1 MVYDKIFLRSDNKD
15 EELSDIPDEKNK
27 EPFLST
33 SHPYPNIFAL
43 CIFFGVYRLIWESHG
58 VPSRTLL
65 YKIVKRWQDL
75 L

>member
-43 CIFFGVYRLIWESHG
+43 CIFFGVYRLI
-58 VPSRTLL
+58 
-65 YKIVKRWQDL
+65 
-75 L
+75 